1 MSFTEKL
8 KSRKFIKNIFAL
20 IKLPVMIKLKMLK
33 QAGIAKGMATVPL
46 CFIKKRKNIKITEE
60 IFINNN
66 FIKIKNNYL
75 YV

>member
-1 MSFTEKL
+1 
-8 KSRKFIKNIFAL
+8 
-20 IKLPVMIKLKMLK
+20 MLK
-33 QAGIAKGMATVPL
+33 QFCQHRKMIRRAGIAKGMATVPL